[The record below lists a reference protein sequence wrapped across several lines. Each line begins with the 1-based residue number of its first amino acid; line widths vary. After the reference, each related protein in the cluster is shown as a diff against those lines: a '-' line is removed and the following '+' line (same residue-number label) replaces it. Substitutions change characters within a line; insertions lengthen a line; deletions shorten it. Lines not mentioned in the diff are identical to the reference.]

1 MRRLMAA
8 PAAIFFT
15 IIAAPAA
22 AQMAVTTLG
31 AGDGA
36 KCYENANNAL
46 SDSTAPC
53 DRAVRDALTT
63 RSDLKKTFVNRGI
76 IHNRNGDFEAAF
88 EDFNAALSIDP
99 DLAEAYLN
107 RGNSHFQRARY
118 EEALADYERALAL
131 DVAKPWAAW
140 YNIGLVHDAKK
151 DPAQARA
158 AYEKALDLNPDFILA
173 QQKLA
178 PSKLD

>member
-8 PAAIFFT
+8 MGVMSLILA
-15 IIAAPAA
+15 AAPAA

-46 SDSTAPC
+46 SDDAAPC
-53 DRAVRDALTT
+53 DRAVRDASTT
-63 RSDLKKTFVNRGI
+63 RSDLKKTLVNRGI

-88 EDFNAALSIDP
+88 EDFNAALAIDP

-107 RGNSHFQRARY
+107 RGNSYFQRARHD
-118 EEALADYERALAL
+118 EALADYEQALAL
-131 DVAKPWAAW
+131 NVAKPWAAW

-151 DPAQARA
+151 EPDKARA
-158 AYEKALDLNPDFILA
+158 AYEKALDLNPDFTLA
-173 QQKLA
+173 QRKLA
-178 PSKLD
+178 ASKLD